1 MDVVGDEFLRAEDDA
16 AEAAA
21 LAVDVLGGGIDHAVG
36 AELERALPQRRREHV
51 VDDQRRAGGVRDL
64 GDLGDVEHFEIGI
77 GRRLE
82 EAGLGVRPHRRAP
95 GVEVEAV
102 DDRRGH
108 AVARQVVLH
117 HVEAGAEDR
126 LRRHDMVAGLDLA
139 HHRERDRGHAGRDRA
154 RGFRALEF
162 GDALL
167 EHVHGR
173 IGEAR
178 ILVAG
183 VLALEA
189 GLGLRGIVV
198 DVALGEEQRLR
209 RLAELRA
216 QDAGLNQAGFG
227 AVLVGFAASLDADMC
242 GPPSALGQQ
251 KTGRK
256 NPGRAHVSPAF

>member
-1 MDVVGDEFLRAEDDA
+1 MVRPARIDQPRHLRMLGERVGTLPRGVGLRAHAHRQRLQSLEHHPGVERRHRRAGLPDEGMDVVGDELLRAEDDA

-77 GRRLE
+77 GRRLQ

-95 GVEVEAV
+95 RVEVEAV
-102 DDRRGH
+102 DDGRGH
-108 AVARQVVLH
+108 AVARQIVLH

-126 LRRHDMVAGLDLA
+126 LRRDDMVAGLDLA
-139 HHRERDRGHAGRDRA
+139 HHRERDRGHAGRGRA
-154 RGFRALEF
+154 RRFRALEF
-162 GDALL
+162 RHALL
-167 EHVHGR
+167 EHVDGR

-189 GLGLRGIVV
+189 GL
-198 DVALGEEQRLR
+198 AC
-209 RLAELRA
+209 AEL
-216 QDAGLNQAGFG
+216 
-227 AVLVGFAASLDADMC
+227 S
-242 GPPSALGQQ
+242 
-251 KTGRK
+251 
-256 NPGRAHVSPAF
+256 